1 MLRQKYEHKFDANYI
16 KMKKTFLPIN
26 DKLPSMKR
34 SIMLLAFGLL
44 MSVTVLAQLPT
55 ATEVASKMTIGCNI
69 GNTLEVPGGETGWGN
84 PMVSQKFVDGMKAA
98 GFNTVRIPCSW
109 DSHANAST
117 HVIAPA
123 WLARVKEVVDYCLKD
138 SMYAIINTHWD
149 SGWLENN
156 VTTTAQAS
164 VNVKQKAYWT
174 QIANYFKDYD
184 EHLLFASANE
194 PNVSD
199 ATGMTVLLSYHQ
211 TFVDAVRATGGNN
224 SSRILIIQG
233 PSTDIA
239 TTNKLMSKMPTD
251 PLANRMIAEIHYY
264 TPWNF
269 CGMEKDETWGKMF
282 YYWGK
287 GYHSTTDVTR
297 NATWGEESDVDK
309 NFGLMKTQ
317 FVDKGIPVII
327 GEFGAMKRTNLTGTN
342 LALHL
347 ASRQYYYK
355 YVVNSAIKKGLI
367 PFCWDTGALFNRN
380 TGAVSDPNT
389 LNGIM
394 LGAGLSYA
402 ITTSVIGSGTVS
414 NNLTGT
420 VFFSGTTVKLT
431 ATPAVGYKFT
441 GWSGDFTGTTNPVT
455 ITMNANKT
463 ITANFTSTV
472 GIESISENNAEIY
485 PNPVTNNMIT
495 INGLQGQAQIKL
507 IDVNGKVLQE
517 SETVLNKS
525 YNYNLSVPPGFYV
538 MQIIIGK
545 NTIQK
550 KLIIK

>member
-156 VTTTAQAS
+156 VTTTTQAA

-224 SSRILIIQG
+224 SSRVLVIQG

>member
-1 MLRQKYEHKFDANYI
+1 
-16 KMKKTFLPIN
+16 
-26 DKLPSMKR
+26 MKR
-34 SIMLLAFGLL
+34 SITLLAFGLL

-224 SSRILIIQG
+224 SSRVLVIQG

>member
-1 MLRQKYEHKFDANYI
+1 
-16 KMKKTFLPIN
+16 MKIYFIA
-26 DKLPSMKR
+26 
-34 SIMLLAFGLL
+34 IGLL
-44 MSVTVLAQLPT
+44 MSVSVLAQLST
-55 ATEVASKMTIGCNI
+55 ATDVASKMTIGCNI

-117 HVIAPA
+117 HVIDAA
-123 WLARVKEVVDYCLKD
+123 WLARVKEVVDYCLNNG
-138 SMYAIINTHWD
+138 MFTIINTHWD

-156 VTTTAQAS
+156 VTTTVQAS
-164 VNVKQKAYWT
+164 VNVKQKAYWS

-224 SSRILIIQG
+224 SSRVLVIQG

-239 TTNKLMSKMPTD
+239 TTNKLMTKLPTD
-251 PLANRMIAEIHYY
+251 QIANRMIVEIHYY

-269 CGMEKDETWGKMF
+269 CGMTKDETWGSMF

-287 GYHSTTDVTR
+287 GYHSTTDVAY
-297 NATWGEESDVDK
+297 NATWGEESDVEK
-309 NFGLMKTQ
+309 YFGLMKTQ

-327 GEFGAMKRTNLTGTN
+327 GEFGAMIRSTLTGANLT
-342 LALHL
+342 LHL

-355 YVVNSAIKKGLI
+355 YIVNSAIKKGLI
-367 PFCWDTGALFNRN
+367 PFCWDTGALLNRN

-394 LGAGLSYA
+394 LGAGLSYT
-402 ITTSVIGSGTVS
+402 ITTSVSGSGAVS
-414 NNLTGT
+414 SNPTGA
-420 VFFSGTTVKLT
+420 VFLSGTTIILT
-431 ATPAVGYKFT
+431 ATPAAGYSFT
-441 GWSGDFTGTTNPVT
+441 DWSGDLTGTTNPAT
-455 ITMNANKT
+455 ITLNANKT
-463 ITANFTSTV
+463 VTANFTSTV
-472 GIESISENNAEIY
+472 GIESIGENIAEIY
-485 PNPVTNNMIT
+485 PNPVVNKIIT
-495 INGLQGQAQIKL
+495 INGLQGQAQIRL
-507 IDVNGKVLQE
+507 LDINGKVLQE
-517 SETVLNKS
+517 SNTIINES
-525 YNYNLSVPPGFYV
+525 YNYNLSASPGFYV
-538 MQIIIGK
+538 LQIINGK